1 MIMKMVNRLLLVAVV
16 VLTCLA
22 IGPQALA
29 GDGWKQV
36 DASAPFIDRNGKARF
51 PSCSGAP
58 EPPFFVTPSPTE
70 FSFFYREGDPRK
82 LVIAFDGGGACW
94 DTLTCLGSV
103 VAGDP
108 VYDPVI
114 DETPADLDAAGG
126 LADRDNPDNP
136 VSEYFQVF
144 IPYCTGD
151 LHTGSRDTQY
161 TLPGLGTRTIHHRGY
176 DNVVAVLEWLIDYY
190 THVIGQSPTD
200 VFVTGASA
208 GGYGAFFAYPAID
221 ELLPWWT
228 RKRAFSDSANGVI
241 NQDFYNRAL
250 TPEGVWGVWENMPPQ
265 LANAFASGPDALPTA
280 LNQSLAWSY
289 PRTRF
294 GQYTRAFD
302 AVQIFYLNIAK
313 NLNSPELWAD
323 PALLLVTAF
332 EWTVKARASMVA
344 SAFTTF
350 NYRFYL
356 GEGFEHTAIAD
367 NSVYTEDSAQG
378 VRLIDWL
385 DDMINRRFVFWSD
398 WRNVTCFQDCIP

>member
-1 MIMKMVNRLLLVAVV
+1 MKMVNRLLLVTVV
-16 VLTCLA
+16 VAACLA
-22 IGPQALA
+22 VGPQALA
-29 GDGWKQV
+29 EDGWQQV
-36 DASAPFIDRNGKARF
+36 DASAPFIDRNGKERF

-70 FSFFYREGDPRK
+70 FSFFYREGNPKK

-94 DTLTCLGSV
+94 DALTCLGSV
-103 VAGDP
+103 VVGDP

-126 LADRDNPDNP
+126 LADRQNPDNP
-136 VSEYFQVF
+136 VSDYFQVF

-176 DNVVAVLEWLIDYY
+176 DNFVAVLEWLIDYY
-190 THVIGQSPTD
+190 THVVGYPPTD

-221 ELLPWWT
+221 ELLPRWT
-228 RKRAFSDSANGVI
+228 RKRAFSDSANGII

-313 NLNSPELWAD
+313 NLNSPGLWAD
-323 PALLLVTAF
+323 PTQLLVTAF
-332 EWTVKARASMVA
+332 EWSVKARASMVI

-367 NSVYTEDSAQG
+367 SSVYTEDSAQG
-378 VRLIDWL
+378 VRLVDWL
-385 DDMINRRFVFWSD
+385 DDMINRRFVFGSD

>member
-1 MIMKMVNRLLLVAVV
+1 MKMVNRLLMVTVV
-16 VLTCLA
+16 VLVCLA
-22 IGPQALA
+22 VGPQALA
-29 GDGWKQV
+29 DEGWQQV
-36 DASAPFIDRNGKARF
+36 NASAPFVDRNGKARF

-58 EPPFFVTPSPTE
+58 EPPFFVNPSPTE
-70 FSFFYREGDPRK
+70 FSFFFRAGNPKK

-94 DTLTCLGSV
+94 DELTCLGSV

-108 VYDPVI
+108 VYNPVI
-114 DETPADLDAAGG
+114 DETPADLDAADG
-126 LADRDNPDNP
+126 LGDRDNPENP
-136 VSEYFQVF
+136 VADYVQVF

-151 LHTGSRDTQY
+151 LHTGSRDTEY
-161 TLPGLGTRTIHHRGY
+161 VLPGLGVHTIHHRGY
-176 DNVVAVLEWLIDYY
+176 DNVMAVLEWLIDYY
-190 THVIGQSPTD
+190 SQVGHPPTE

-221 ELLPWWT
+221 RLLPWWT
-228 RKRAFSDSANGVI
+228 RKRAFSDSANGII
-241 NQDFYNRAL
+241 NQDFYDRAL
-250 TPEGVWGVWENMPPQ
+250 TPEGVWGIWQNMPPQ

-323 PALLLVTAF
+323 PTQLLITAL
-332 EWTVKARASMVA
+332 EWSLKARTSMVF

-356 GEGFEHTAIAD
+356 GAGFAHTAIAD

-385 DDMINRRFVFWSD
+385 ADMINRRFVFGSD
-398 WRNVTCFQDCIP
+398 WRNVACVQDCIP